1 MLEASLV
8 FRFVHSADIH
18 LDSPLLSLA
27 MRDPATA
34 EMVGNAT
41 RRAFIAIVD
50 LCLDE
55 HVDALLIS
63 GDLYD
68 GDQTS
73 MKTARFLREQ
83 IRRVDEAGIKVFKIR
98 GNHDALSR
106 ITRELTFPESVV
118 IFGARAGAIQL
129 PRPPGEV
136 PIVIHGVSFKDVHAP
151 ENLLPRFK
159 APVAGAVNIGLLH
172 TSLDGALGHD
182 PYAPCSLAE
191 LQGAGFRY
199 WALGHIHKRLAVE
212 GAATM
217 VMPGMP
223 QGRDINEA
231 GAKSVTLV
239 TVTDD
244 GSILMEER
252 RTSVA
257 QFERVRVD
265 LSGVEDW
272 RDIVGLLGRSL
283 GQCREVVRSEHLV
296 ARIQLTG
303 ATPLSWRLRRDID
316 LLRAEA
322 ADQAATFGNVWID
335 KVEVA
340 CQPPGAVV
348 NRDGPPEADPVE
360 ELRRLMGEITQDD
373 AYRAEIAQIAEDL
386 RTQLPPECRGMM
398 GLDDAQFAARVMEA
412 ARDGVDDVVARL
424 KAASGTVEMG

>member
-1 MLEASLV
+1 
-8 FRFVHSADIH
+8 
-18 LDSPLLSLA
+18 
-27 MRDPATA
+27 MRDPAMA

-41 RRAFIAIVD
+41 RRVFTGIVD
-50 LCLDE
+50 LCLE
-55 HVDALLIS
+55 ERVDALLIS

-106 ITRELTFPESVV
+106 ITKELTFPESVV

-136 PIVIHGVSFKDVHAP
+136 PVVIHGVSFKDVYAP
-151 ENLLPRFK
+151 ENLLPKFK
-159 APVAGAVNIGLLH
+159 PPVAGAVNIGLLH

-199 WALGHIHKRLAVE
+199 WALGHIHKRMAVD
-212 GAATM
+212 GAATV

-252 RTSVA
+252 RTSIA
-257 QFERVRVD
+257 QFERVPVD
-265 LSGVEDW
+265 LTGIEDW
-272 RDIVGLLGRSL
+272 RDMVGLLGRSL
-283 GQCREVVRSEHLV
+283 GQCRDLIPSEHLV
-296 ARIQLTG
+296 ARVQFTG
-303 ATPLSWRLRRDID
+303 TTPLSWRLRRDID

-335 KVEVA
+335 KVEVT
-340 CQPPGAVV
+340 CQPPGAVA
-348 NRDGPPEADPVE
+348 NHDDPPEADPVE

-373 AYRAEIAQIAEDL
+373 AYRAEIAQIAEEL
-386 RTQLPPECRGMM
+386 RSQLPPECRGML

-424 KAASGTVEMG
+424 KSASGSAEMG